1 MSSKNKSYNENGFE
15 VVDHPEGGKAVMI
28 YAVTDEKGIPLGFPD
43 SQFPE
48 CDVAFFKEA
57 AFCEHYIKGFSQ
69 GIFLARDR
77 VRAGD
82 NKKAAD
88 RIAPGLFMLGVR
100 GVAVSE
106 EDALE
111 IMSLQED
118 SEEGGRGV
126 LRIGNRDKGLT
137 ESERKAVLS
146 LFGEMKKAFE
156 QDDTEEEEAGYEKS
170 NDSNGGGV
178 DIDELSSA
186 LLDEIEKAR
195 NKGDKE
201 V

>member
-28 YAVTDEKGIPLGFPD
+28 YAVTDESGTPLGFPD

-57 AFCEHYIKGFSQ
+57 DACEHYVNGFTQ
-69 GIFLARDR
+69 GIFLAKAR
-77 VRAGD
+77 VG
-82 NKKAAD
+82 NKKIVD
-88 RIAPGLFMLGVR
+88 KIAPGLFILGMR
-100 GVAVSE
+100 GIMVPE

-118 SEEGGRGV
+118 GEGHNGIIK
-126 LRIGNRDKGLT
+126 IGNKNRAMTKP
-137 ESERKAVLS
+137 EQKAILS
-146 LFGEMKKAFE
+146 LFDEMKKTFE
-156 QDDTEEEEAGYEKS
+156 RDEAEEEEADYEKS
-170 NDSNGGGV
+170 NDSNEGKV

-186 LLDEIEKAR
+186 LLDEIDKAQ

>member
-15 VVDHPEGGKAVMI
+15 VVDHPEGGKAVII

-57 AFCEHYIKGFSQ
+57 DVCEHYVNGFTQ
-69 GIFLARDR
+69 GIFLAKAR
-77 VRAGD
+77 VG
-82 NKKAAD
+82 NKKIVD
-88 RIAPGLFMLGVR
+88 KIAPGLFVLGMR
-100 GVAVSE
+100 GIMVPE

-111 IMSLQED
+111 FMSLQED
-118 SEEGGRGV
+118 GEGHNGIIK
-126 LRIGNRDKGLT
+126 IGNKNRAMT
-137 ESERKAVLS
+137 ESEQKAILS
-146 LFGEMKKAFE
+146 LLGEMKKEFE
-156 QDDTEEEEAGYEKS
+156 RDEAEEEEADDEKS

>member
-28 YAVTDEKGIPLGFPD
+28 YAVTDEKGVPLGFPD
-43 SQFPE
+43 SQLPE

-88 RIAPGLFMLGVR
+88 KIAPGLFLLGVK

-118 SEEGGRGV
+118 GEEGGRGV
-126 LRIGNRDKGLT
+126 PRIGNRDKGLT
-137 ESERKAVLS
+137 ESERKAVIN
-146 LFGEMKKAFE
+146 LFGEMKKALE
-156 QDDTEEEEAGYEKS
+156 QDDTEEEAGYEKS

>member
-15 VVDHPEGGKAVMI
+15 VVDHPDGGKAVMI

-57 AFCEHYIKGFSQ
+57 DACEHYVNGFSQ
-69 GIFLARDR
+69 GIFLAKAR
-77 VRAGD
+77 VG
-82 NKKAAD
+82 NKKIVD
-88 RIAPGLFMLGVR
+88 KIAPGLFVLGMR
-100 GVAVSE
+100 GIMVSE

-111 IMSLQED
+111 FMSLQED
-118 SEEGGRGV
+118 GEGHSGIIK
-126 LRIGNRDKGLT
+126 IGNKNRAMT
-137 ESERKAVLS
+137 ESEQKAILS
-146 LFGEMKKAFE
+146 LLGEMKKEFE
-156 QDDTEEEEAGYEKS
+156 RDEAEEEEAGYGKS
-170 NDSNGGGV
+170 NDSNGGRV

-186 LLDEIEKAR
+186 LLDEIDKAQ

>member
-28 YAVTDEKGIPLGFPD
+28 YAVTDEKGVPLGFPD

-88 RIAPGLFMLGVR
+88 KIAPGLFLLGVK

-118 SEEGGRGV
+118 GEEGGRGV

-137 ESERKAVLS
+137 ESERKAVIN
-146 LFGEMKKAFE
+146 LFGEMKKALE
-156 QDDTEEEEAGYEKS
+156 QDDTEEEAGYEKS

>member
-57 AFCEHYIKGFSQ
+57 DACEHYVNGFSQ
-69 GIFLARDR
+69 GIFLAKAR
-77 VRAGD
+77 VS
-82 NKKAAD
+82 NKKIVD
-88 RIAPGLFMLGVR
+88 KIAPGLFVLGMR
-100 GVAVSE
+100 GIMVSE

-111 IMSLQED
+111 FMSLQED
-118 SEEGGRGV
+118 GEGHNGIIK
-126 LRIGNRDKGLT
+126 IGNKNRAMT
-137 ESERKAVLS
+137 ESEQKAILS
-146 LFGEMKKAFE
+146 LLGEMKKEFE
-156 QDDTEEEEAGYEKS
+156 RDEAEEEEADDEKS

-186 LLDEIEKAR
+186 LLDGIEKAR

>member
-1 MSSKNKSYNENGFE
+1 MSSNNKSYNENGFE
-15 VVDHPEGGKAVMI
+15 VVEHPECGKAVMI
-28 YAVTDEKGIPLGFPD
+28 YAVTDEKGIPLGFSD

-57 AFCEHYIKGFSQ
+57 ALCEHYINGFSQ

-77 VRAGD
+77 ARAGG
-82 NKKAAD
+82 KKIAD
-88 RIAPGLFMLGVR
+88 KIAPGLFMLGVR
-100 GVAVSE
+100 GIAVSE
-106 EDALE
+106 EDALN

-126 LRIGNRDKGLT
+126 VRIGSRDKGLT
-137 ESERKAVLS
+137 ESERKAVLN

-156 QDDTEEEEAGYEKS
+156 QDDAEEEEVDYEES
-170 NDSNGGGV
+170 NDSNKGMI
-178 DIDELSSA
+178 DIDKLSSA